1 MENRS
6 LGDDLPNKVESG
18 ASGRGAEDP
27 AASPLAR
34 RPDFRLGSGIV
45 RPSVRTVEGPGGS
58 AAAEPR
64 VMQVLLA
71 FADAG
76 GAVLTR
82 DDLLR
87 ICWKGM
93 IVGDDSINRAVAEVR
108 RIARE
113 TGAGFG
119 VETIPRIGYRLTGG
133 AATDARPLSRPES
146 VPAPVEATPEPV
158 DPIPV
163 KATRR
168 WIIGGALAATGAAAF
183 GVWTAFRPRPD
194 ARYDELLDRGKQ
206 ALRIGLPDSNAEG
219 VEFFR
224 KAVTIRPDDAAAW
237 GLLAL
242 AKSYVADSS
251 RSRSAGST
259 FQESEQAARRALAL
273 DEREPN
279 ALAVLAMLQR
289 KLDDWLTTERKL
301 RDVLAIAPDNTAA
314 LDGLV
319 ALLQASGYYQESW
332 DLNERTVSLDPLR
345 PSPLFRKA
353 LKHWIMG
360 RPLEADRV
368 IARAR
373 ELWPAHPSVWNARL
387 LISAF
392 TGQIQ
397 AARILV
403 RDQATTSLMI
413 TPTAVATW
421 DVSLTALETRDPRDI
436 AKARAANVAAAPL
449 SPGLS
454 VHAILIMGALEEVDA
469 AYSIIDGLLL
479 RRGGLVTQTDS
490 GQGPSPASDPL
501 WRQTQW
507 LFTPATKSLR
517 AGPRFLSLCDAIGLT
532 EFWRRRGVPPDEG
545 MPRG

>member
-76 GAVLTR
+76 AAVLTR

-119 VETIPRIGYRLTGG
+119 IETIPRIGYRLTGG
-133 AATDARPLSRPES
+133 AATSARPLSEPES

-158 DPIPV
+158 DPVPV
-163 KATRR
+163 KTTRR
-168 WIIGGALAATGAAAF
+168 WIIGGALAATGAVAF

-194 ARYDELLDRGKQ
+194 PRYLELLDRGKQ
-206 ALRIGLPDSNAEG
+206 ALRMGLPESNTQG
-219 VEFFR
+219 VEIFQE
-224 KAVTIRPDDAAAW
+224 AVTIRPDDAAAW

-251 RSRSAGST
+251 PSRSAGST

-319 ALLQASGYYQESW
+319 ALLQASGYSQESW

-403 RDQATTSLMI
+403 GDQATTSLMI
-413 TPTAVATW
+413 TPTAVAVW

-479 RRGGLVTQTDS
+479 QRGGLVTQTDS

-532 EFWRRRGVPPDEG
+532 EFWRGRGVPPDEG